1 MNHPL
6 ARALRGAGIDTIDI
20 AARLCVDPKTV
31 QRWLTGR
38 VPYPRHR
45 EALAQLTGW
54 SVWDLWPNAARRV
67 DAQHDQAADEVIMI
81 YPHRSA
87 VPADVWHN
95 LFEHAQTEIG
105 ILVYSGLSLAED
117 TATLRVLRQKARKG
131 VRVRLLLGDP
141 DGAHVARRGAD
152 ENIGVMMSAR
162 IRNALVLYWPLADAP
177 AAELRLHDTVL
188 YNSIYR
194 ADDLLLVN
202 THAHG
207 CPALARPGALLAMH
221 RLAQHGGHIRRIVR
235 SRVVRRPD
243 IGQRSTTR
251 LMAVGELSIARDF
264 AAVPEVL
271 IAPISGWSGDLF
283 GYTPDTSDGG

>member
-6 ARALRGAGIDTIDI
+6 ARALRGVGIDTIDV
-20 AARLCVDPKTV
+20 AARLSVDPKTV

-54 SVWDLWPNAARRV
+54 SVHDLWPYAAHRA
-67 DAQHDQAADEVIMI
+67 DARHDHATDEVITI

-87 VPADVWHN
+87 IPADVWRN
-95 LFEHAQTEIG
+95 LFVHAETEIG

-117 TATLRVLRQKARKG
+117 AAALRTLRQKARGG

-152 ENIGVMMSAR
+152 EHIGAMMSAR
-162 IRNALVLYWPLADAP
+162 IRNALILYWPLTDEP
-177 AAELRLHDTVL
+177 GVELHLHDTVL

-194 ADDLLLVN
+194 ADDLMLVN
-202 THAHG
+202 THAYG
-207 CPALARPGALLAMH
+207 CPASHAPALHLRQSSPHGMTAIYAESFERVWASTRPFIGAARQALDVGEDMH
-221 RLAQHGGHIRRIVR
+221 RAGG
-235 SRVVRRPD
+235 S
-243 IGQRSTTR
+243 
-251 LMAVGELSIARDF
+251 
-264 AAVPEVL
+264 
-271 IAPISGWSGDLF
+271 
-283 GYTPDTSDGG
+283 